1 MTQSALGVKRA
12 GVGRG
17 GDGEGGRDEA
27 AGEKE
32 APCVS
37 KKLHTPCSEAGEG
50 SGGREN
56 IRKRPKDFSGAAPR
70 GGRRIN
76 AYV

>member
-37 KKLHTPCSEAGEG
+37 KKLHTPCSEG
-50 SGGREN
+50 GGRAVEAAR
-56 IRKRPKDFSGAAPR
+56 IYAKDQRISLAPPQ
-70 GGRRIN
+70 GG
-76 AYV
+76 VGG